1 MATLLLRLAA
11 PLQSWGDASK
21 FETRRTHREPTKSG
35 VLGLIAAA
43 LGLRRDD
50 EAGLARLCALR
61 FGVRV
66 DQPGAL
72 VDDFHTV
79 DLSWRKEEKK
89 SGKAGKMDKKDK
101 ADTLVTHRHYLA
113 DAVFT
118 VGLESDDAAWLAEL
132 EAAVRRP
139 AFPLFLGRRACPPV
153 PPLCLGIREAGL
165 LEALRAEPLR
175 AAPAPARRARGGVG
189 EPANLRVMFD
199 ADPGEADAVPRG
211 DLPLSFSPIHRRH
224 TFRPVRETNVPPPPE
239 ALPEDAPP
247 PAPTA
252 HDALAALDEP

>member
-66 DQPGAL
+66 DRPGAL
-72 VDDFHTV
+72 VDDFHTAH
-79 DLSWRKEEKK
+79 
-89 SGKAGKMDKKDK
+89 G
-101 ADTLVTHRHYLA
+101 LVGPKHNKPEAWVSHRHYLA

-139 AFPLFLGRRACPPV
+139 AFPLFLGRRSCPPV

-165 LEALRAEPLR
+165 EEALRAEPLR
-175 AAPAPARRARGGVG
+175 EAPVPARRARGGVG
-189 EPANLRVMFD
+189 EAGGDLRVMLD
-199 ADPGEADAVPRG
+199 ADPGESDAVPRG

-224 TFRPVRETNVPPPPE
+224 TFRPVRETTVSPPPE
-239 ALPEDAPP
+239 ALPEAAPP

-252 HDALAALDEP
+252 HDAFAALDEP